1 MLPEL
6 RWVSIRYS
14 YSFPFPQVHEINNFC
29 RPVLVTM
36 SSFRLI
42 AGFLISFKSADWIL
56 DIGFIKTF
64 SIYSGIM
71 MLFTLMLPLV
81 FYYGKPMRLWSAGK
95 LGEKPEEDD
104 GKSMKSIEMDWQ
116 QGRKN

>member
-1 MLPEL
+1 MLSKL
-6 RWVSIRYS
+6 RWVRFHSSILLDKAA
-14 YSFPFPQVHEINNFC
+14 NNPC

-95 LGEKPEEDD
+95 LGERPEEDD
-104 GKSMKSIEMDWQ
+104 SKSMKSIEMDWGV

>member
-1 MLPEL
+1 MLPL
-6 RWVSIRYS
+6 
-14 YSFPFPQVHEINNFC
+14 INLVRDKSANKHC

-95 LGEKPEEDD
+95 LGEAPEQDD
-104 GKSMKSIEMDWQ
+104 SKSMKSIEMDWGV

>member
-1 MLPEL
+1 
-6 RWVSIRYS
+6 
-14 YSFPFPQVHEINNFC
+14 
-29 RPVLVTM
+29 M

-71 MLFTLMLPLV
+71 LLFTLMLPLV
-81 FYYGKPMRLWSAGK
+81 FYYGKQMRLWSAGK
-95 LGEKPEEDD
+95 LGAGGDD
-104 GKSMKSIEMDWQ
+104 DSKSMKSIEMDWDRQ
-116 QGRKN
+116 SRKN